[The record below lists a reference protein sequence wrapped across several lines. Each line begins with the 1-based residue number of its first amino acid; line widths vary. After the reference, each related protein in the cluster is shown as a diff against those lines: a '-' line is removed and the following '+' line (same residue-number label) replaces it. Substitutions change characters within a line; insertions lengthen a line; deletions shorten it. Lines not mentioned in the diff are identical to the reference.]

1 MSQGSGNTEL
11 KEGFQKHGM
20 GRSIDGDST
29 EDAVVDS
36 DSLATYAGYVKVWCV
51 GQPVRPFPSRTRLTE
66 SVI

>member
-20 GRSIDGDST
+20 GRSIDGDAT

-36 DSLATYAGYVKVWCV
+36 GSLATYAGYVKVWCV
-51 GQPVRPFPSRTRLTE
+51 GQLVRPFPSRTSPTQ
-66 SVI
+66 SVT